1 MNSDDPKKEQEIKD
15 KLFKAGSKPGSEE
28 IVRKRFVH
36 YFKKNKRAIGFG
48 HQIEKIYDLLIS
60 GQLKG
65 RDKAII
71 IGALL
76 YFINPFD
83 LIPDITPILGFL
95 DDMSVIG
102 LTYRYLSNRAFDQ
115 LDGSSPQDDSK
126 KDDQSE

>member
-1 MNSDDPKKEQEIKD
+1 MDSDDLKNESKLKE
-15 KLFKAGSKPGSEE
+15 KLFKMGSEPGSEDA
-28 IVRKRFVH
+28 VKKRFLH
-36 YFKKNKRAIGFG
+36 YFKKNKRAVGFG

-60 GQLKG
+60 GKLSR

-83 LIPDITPILGFL
+83 LVPDITPILGFL

-102 LTYRYLSNRAFDQ
+102 LTYRYLSNRSFD
-115 LDGSSPQDDSK
+115 LPEASTLQDDSK
-126 KDDQSE
+126 KDDESN